1 MNSKKVQ
8 LFFGEMTPIN
18 QIFVNDLILNAS
30 DIYFDEFA
38 AKYCGKVD

>member
-1 MNSKKVQ
+1 MNSKKDQ

-30 DIYFDEFA
+30 DVYFDEFA